1 MNEPTLLPAPGS
13 ELSGDDTAP
22 ARGAF
27 GLLSESLS
35 SKGVRLT
42 RDIMRLNETLAELT
56 GDHEFLGEWLYFIT
70 IIGKPSA
77 TEP

>member
-1 MNEPTLLPAPGS
+1 MNQHLCQRQGVSFQEMTPTMREA
-13 ELSGDDTAP
+13 
-22 ARGAF
+22 AF
-27 GLLSESLS
+27 GLLSASLS

-70 IIGKPSA
+70 IIGKP
-77 TEP
+77 